1 MDERRSAAGMRSGE
15 LAKRAG
21 VSADTLAHYERK
33 GLLPAPKRLPNGYRA
48 YSPEALSRVVLIQ
61 RALSVGFTLAELSR
75 ILRSRDRGQPP
86 CREVRTLAGRKLAEV
101 EEQLGNLERFREALR
116 GVIADWDARLEGT
129 RPRQAAHLLESL
141 AGDVTLAQSSPI
153 RSLAFS
159 RPHHRKEKT

>member
-1 MDERRSAAGMRSGE
+1 MEERRSAAGLRSGE

-21 VSADTLAHYERK
+21 VSTDTLAHYERK

-48 YSPEALSRVVLIQ
+48 YPPEALSRVVLIQ

-101 EEQLGNLERFREALR
+101 ETQLENLERFREALR
-116 GVIADWDARLEGT
+116 GLIANWDARLAGA

-141 AGDVTLAQSSPI
+141 AGDLTMNQPSPI
-153 RSLAFS
+153 RTLVFS
-159 RPHHRKEKT
+159 RPRHRKEKP

>member
-1 MDERRSAAGMRSGE
+1 MGELRSAAGMRSGE

-48 YSPEALSRVVLIQ
+48 YAAEALSRVILIQ

-101 EEQLGNLERFREALR
+101 EAQLANL
-116 GVIADWDARLEGT
+116 
-129 RPRQAAHLLESL
+129 
-141 AGDVTLAQSSPI
+141 
-153 RSLAFS
+153 
-159 RPHHRKEKT
+159 